1 MRVTFE
7 DFVALATGG
16 QVQPYRY
23 QTALAES
30 GLPDVLRAPTGSG
43 KTLAAVLPWLY
54 RRIAHPDPIVRAGT
68 PHWLVVVLPQ
78 RTLVEQT
85 VDSAR
90 EWVEMLGAAVG
101 IHVLMGGEDSR
112 D

>member
-1 MRVTFE
+1 VSFE
-7 DFVALATGG
+7 DFVAAATGG
-16 QVQPYRY
+16 HVQPYPY
-23 QTALAES
+23 QTSLAES

-54 RRIAHPDPIVRAGT
+54 RRTAHPDLSVRAAT

-90 EWVEMLGAAVG
+90 AWVGSS
-101 IHVLMGGEDSR
+101 VLK
-112 D
+112 